1 MGATLL
7 EQIIAHGNRTLS
19 LQRLRTRGYRDL
31 PNWITCADGFKL
43 SVIAGGGAYC
53 SPRPGL
59 SPYDDVPDD
68 YPGPY
73 VAVEVGYPS
82 ERPEPW
88 HCTAWRDGYDSH
100 ADHDVCDGWQ
110 TYAEADTYEDTS
122 VYGRVPVAMVR
133 ALVAL
138 HGGEA

>member
-1 MGATLL
+1 MSVL
-7 EQIIAHGNRTLS
+7 EQIVAHGNRTLN
-19 LQRLRTRGYRDL
+19 LRALRDRTRVET

-59 SPYDDVPDD
+59 SLYDDVPDD

-73 VAVEVGYPS
+73 AAVEVGYPS

-88 HCTAWRDGYDSH
+88 HCTGWADGFDSH
-100 ADHDVCDGWQ
+100 EDHDVCDGWQ
-110 TYAEADTYEDTS
+110 NYADGEDYDDTS
-122 VYGRVPVAMVR
+122 VYARVPVQMVR
-133 ALVAL
+133 DLIAL
-138 HGGEA
+138 HGGESS